1 MGPRAATPEP
11 VRREPGL
18 VLREHPKS
26 PAQRA
31 AHAPD
36 EEELWFAMA
45 RESLRV
51 ATKNEDTAQPKNKTR
66 V

>member
-1 MGPRAATPEP
+1 MPEP

-18 VLREHPKS
+18 VLWEHRES

-31 AHAPD
+31 AHAPHK
-36 EEELWFAMA
+36 EELWFAMA
-45 RESLRV
+45 RESPRV
-51 ATKNEDTAQPKNKTR
+51 ATKNEDTAQPKNKTH